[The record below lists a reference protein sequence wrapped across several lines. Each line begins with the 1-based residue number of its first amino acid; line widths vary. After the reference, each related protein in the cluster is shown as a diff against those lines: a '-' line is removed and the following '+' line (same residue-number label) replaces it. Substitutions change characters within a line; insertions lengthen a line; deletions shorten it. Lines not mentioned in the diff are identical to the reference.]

1 MGCEPDPSGS
11 WKLTREFIFEIICRS
26 DPERYEYLAR
36 LDGPH
41 CQRSPQPPQ
50 NPSMA
55 LYSKDHGTGKGT
67 FFFIMSCLLGE
78 DNYLEVSDIDKLVQR
93 FNALA
98 SNKLLVFLDECYWP
112 GDSKSGEVLK
122 NLITSDWEIVERK
135 NIDSEKMK
143 TYKSVG
149 IASNRVRYAQ
159 VEPSNRRIAC
169 YDVSNAH
176 MKDWD
181 YFAAIRE
188 EMPPGK
194 RGNDGRPQD
203 PRHVE
208 AGL

>member
-1 MGCEPDPSGS
+1 MLLHPTSS
-11 WKLTREFIFEIICRS
+11 WCSWTNAIGLVTPNR
-26 DPERYEYLAR
+26 AR
-36 LDGPH
+36 
-41 CQRSPQPPQ
+41 
-50 NPSMA
+50 
-55 LYSKDHGTGKGT
+55 
-67 FFFIMSCLLGE
+67 
-78 DNYLEVSDIDKLVQR
+78 
-93 FNALA
+93 
-98 SNKLLVFLDECYWP
+98 
-112 GDSKSGEVLK
+112 VLK

-188 EMPPGK
+188 EIARRWK
-194 RGNDGRPQD
+194 RGDDGRSLD
-203 PRHVE
+203 PRHIQE
-208 AGL
+208 GL